1 MDELTLVIVSS
12 LLFGLGIV
20 IGYYIRQS
28 IARKRAGSIEAELK
42 KRLEQTKKNAE
53 NIILKARERAN
64 KIEVTTKSDLEE
76 RQKLV
81 IKAEERVFKK
91 EEILEEKEKTIKK
104 DEESLKHKIE
114 KVKEIKKQTKLDVPI
129 TLIERE
135 QQALLENLKNRV
147 SYELQISFE
156 EYLKQAQKTE
166 DQLKKGFEDIAKE
179 RVKGFLILHAIEK
192 KENIT
197 VTKEEIDEKSK
208 DKDQN
213 LRYYIEDQLKK
224 EKIFNILGC

>member
-1 MDELTLVIVSS
+1 VPDVLKMSYRTVSISLSFIRGSS
-12 LLFGLGIV
+12 LYSATSSLFV
-20 IGYYIRQS
+20 I
-28 IARKRAGSIEAELK
+28 
-42 KRLEQTKKNAE
+42 
-53 NIILKARERAN
+53 
-64 KIEVTTKSDLEE
+64 
-76 RQKLV
+76 
-81 IKAEERVFKK
+81 F
-91 EEILEEKEKTIKK
+91 
-104 DEESLKHKIE
+104 
-114 KVKEIKKQTKLDVPI
+114 KKQTKLDVPI

>member
-81 IKAEERVFKK
+81 IKA
-91 EEILEEKEKTIKK
+91 
-104 DEESLKHKIE
+104 
-114 KVKEIKKQTKLDVPI
+114 
-129 TLIERE
+129 
-135 QQALLENLKNRV
+135 
-147 SYELQISFE
+147 
-156 EYLKQAQKTE
+156 
-166 DQLKKGFEDIAKE
+166 
-179 RVKGFLILHAIEK
+179 
-192 KENIT
+192 
-197 VTKEEIDEKSK
+197 
-208 DKDQN
+208 
-213 LRYYIEDQLKK
+213 
-224 EKIFNILGC
+224 